1 MKDMSTRLTEKKV
14 ARERA
19 FEMKMKVEKEA
30 WETILAKVHHQF
42 IVYNVNV
49 QVVWCMYSVQC
60 TVYSANKIQFE
71 FMFINCLNFSHFKF
85 PFYSLLSPPKKR
97 SKEEIEIIIPPPPA
111 RKPSK
116 EGGGH
121 VPYAVLGLK
130 YNFTGRIVSVDKRG
144 RAFKAGVRFK

>member
-1 MKDMSTRLTEKKV
+1 LKFL
-14 ARERA
+14 
-19 FEMKMKVEKEA
+19 
-30 WETILAKVHHQF
+30 IY
-42 IVYNVNV
+42 VYH
-49 QVVWCMYSVQC
+49 CL
-60 TVYSANKIQFE
+60 KIFT
-71 FMFINCLNFSHFKF
+71 FHIFN
-85 PFYSLLSPPKKR
+85 SLLSPQKR

-144 RAFKAGVRFK
+144 RAFKAGVRFKMVYMGRGEGWEREGGE